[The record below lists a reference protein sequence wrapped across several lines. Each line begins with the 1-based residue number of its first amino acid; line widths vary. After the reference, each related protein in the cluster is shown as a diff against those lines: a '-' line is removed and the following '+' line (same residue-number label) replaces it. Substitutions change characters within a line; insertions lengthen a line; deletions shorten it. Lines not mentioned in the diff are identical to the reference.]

1 MEKGEIVSSKVKLME
16 IFSEKFWFLIPEY
29 QRSYVWEDDNIM
41 ELLDDLFFAYENKPD
56 NEYFLGSLVLKKLEN
71 EEFPEYEVLDG
82 QQRLTTFFIMLA
94 VLRDLIENPKN
105 KNQMQEKIYQEE
117 DEFNGVPERSRITYK
132 IRDNI
137 DDFIKSYIIEENGT
151 IKEEELNNLREEKNI
166 SVSHMANAILILR
179 RELSKKE
186 NIFEFAKYLNRKAL
200 FIYVSTS
207 NTEDAFRMFT
217 ILNDRGIPL
226 TSADI
231 LKSENIGA
239 LGSDKEKQKY
249 AQLWEDIEAKYG
261 DGFDRFLQFI
271 RTILVK
277 EKARANLL
285 DEFKE
290 KVYDKKVL
298 MRGKET
304 FDLVEEYSD
313 IYEKIIDLQDS
324 NLSNKFK
331 NLITIM
337 KIGLRSEDWIP
348 PLLSYFEKFKYKN
361 LDEFLTKLEYKFAG
375 DWICGI
381 TPTKRLDAMN
391 NILKKI
397 GNCSN
402 SDEVLEDENIFNINK
417 EELKNSISG
426 DIYQKQFSKYVLL
439 KLEYLM
445 SDNTVHLSSFN
456 CISVEHVLPQNPKND
471 SEWNKIFTKD
481 ERAKWTNKLGNLVL
495 ISKRKNSSLGNC
507 DFKEKKEKYLKSR
520 IDAFNGSKVFIES
533 NDKWTVD
540 VLQDR
545 QAKNIKMLVDNKYI
559 YI

>member
-1 MEKGEIVSSKVKLME
+1 MENGEIKSNKVKLMD
-16 IFSEKFWFLIPEY
+16 IFSERFWFVIPEY
-29 QRSYVWEDDNIM
+29 QRSYVWENDNIM
-41 ELLDDLFFAYENKPD
+41 ELLDDLFFAYENKPE
-56 NEYFLGSLVLKKLEN
+56 NEYFLGSLVLKKLDN
-71 EEFPEYEVLDG
+71 ESFPEYEVLDG

-94 VLRDLIENPKN
+94 VLRDLIDNPRN
-105 KNQMQEKIYQEE
+105 KSQMQEKIYQEE

-137 DDFIKSYIIEENGT
+137 EGFIKTYVITEGGT
-151 IKEEELNNLREEKNI
+151 SKEDYLYNLKDEKNI
-166 SVSHMANAILILR
+166 SISHMANAILILR
-179 RELSKKE
+179 RELSQRE
-186 NIFEFAKYLNRKAL
+186 DIFEFAKYINKKAL

-239 LGSDKEKQKY
+239 LDSDKEKQKY

-324 NLSNKFK
+324 SLSNKFK

-559 YI
+559 

>member
-1 MEKGEIVSSKVKLME
+1 MENGEIKSNKVKLMD
-16 IFSEKFWFLIPEY
+16 IFSERFWFVIPEY
-29 QRSYVWEDDNIM
+29 QRSYVWENDNIM
-41 ELLDDLFFAYENKPD
+41 ELLDDLFFAYENKPE
-56 NEYFLGSLVLKKLEN
+56 NEYFLGSLVLKKLDN
-71 EEFPEYEVLDG
+71 ESFPEYEVLDG

-94 VLRDLIENPKN
+94 VLRDLIDNPRN
-105 KNQMQEKIYQEE
+105 KSQMQEKIYQEE

-137 DDFIKSYIIEENGT
+137 EGFIKTYVITEGGT
-151 IKEEELNNLREEKNI
+151 SKEDYLYNLKDEKNI
-166 SVSHMANAILILR
+166 SISHMANAILILR
-179 RELSKKE
+179 RELSQRE
-186 NIFEFAKYLNRKAL
+186 DIFEFAKYINKKAL

-239 LGSDKEKQKY
+239 LNSDKEKQKY

-324 NLSNKFK
+324 SLSNKFK

-397 GNCSN
+397 GNCS
-402 SDEVLEDENIFNINK
+402 SSEEVLKDENIFNINK

-439 KLEYLM
+439 KLEYIM

-559 YI
+559 

>member
-1 MEKGEIVSSKVKLME
+1 MENGEIKSNKVKLMD
-16 IFSEKFWFLIPEY
+16 IFSERFWFVIPEY
-29 QRSYVWEDDNIM
+29 QRSYVWENDNIM
-41 ELLDDLFFAYENKPD
+41 ELLDDLFFAYENKPE
-56 NEYFLGSLVLKKLEN
+56 NEYFLGSLVLKKLDN
-71 EEFPEYEVLDG
+71 ESFPEYEVLDG

-94 VLRDLIENPKN
+94 VLRDLIDNPRN
-105 KNQMQEKIYQEE
+105 KSQMQEKIYQEE

-137 DDFIKSYIIEENGT
+137 EGFIKTYVITEGGT
-151 IKEEELNNLREEKNI
+151 SKEDYLYNLKDEKNI
-166 SVSHMANAILILR
+166 SISHMANAILILR
-179 RELSKKE
+179 RELSQRE
-186 NIFEFAKYLNRKAL
+186 DIFEFAKYINKKAL

-239 LGSDKEKQKY
+239 LNSDKEKQKY

-397 GNCSN
+397 GNCS
-402 SDEVLEDENIFNINK
+402 SSEEVLKDENIFNINK

-559 YI
+559 

>member
-1 MEKGEIVSSKVKLME
+1 MENGEIKSNKVKLMD
-16 IFSEKFWFLIPEY
+16 IFSERFWFVIPEY
-29 QRSYVWEDDNIM
+29 QRSYVWENDNIM
-41 ELLDDLFFAYENKPD
+41 ELLDDLFFAYENKPE
-56 NEYFLGSLVLKKLEN
+56 NEYFLGSLVLKKLDN
-71 EEFPEYEVLDG
+71 ESFPEYEVLDG

-94 VLRDLIENPKN
+94 VLRDLIDNPRN
-105 KNQMQEKIYQEE
+105 KSQMQEKIYQEE

-137 DDFIKSYIIEENGT
+137 EGFIKTYVITEGGT
-151 IKEEELNNLREEKNI
+151 SKEDYLYNLKDEKNI
-166 SVSHMANAILILR
+166 SISHMANAILILR
-179 RELSKKE
+179 RELSQRE
-186 NIFEFAKYLNRKAL
+186 DIFEFAKYINKKAL

-226 TSADI
+226 TSEDI
-231 LKSENIGA
+231 LKYENIGA
-239 LGSDKEKQKY
+239 LDSDKEKQKY

-304 FDLVEEYSD
+304 FNLVEEYSD

-324 NLSNKFK
+324 SLSNKFK

-397 GNCSN
+397 GNCS
-402 SDEVLEDENIFNINK
+402 SSEEVLKDENIFNINK

-439 KLEYLM
+439 KLEYIM

-559 YI
+559 

>member
-1 MEKGEIVSSKVKLME
+1 MENGEIKSNKVKLMD
-16 IFSEKFWFLIPEY
+16 IFSERFWFVIPEY
-29 QRSYVWEDDNIM
+29 QRSYVWENDNIM
-41 ELLDDLFFAYENKPD
+41 ELLDDLFFAYENKPE
-56 NEYFLGSLVLKKLEN
+56 NEYFLGSLVLKKLDN
-71 EEFPEYEVLDG
+71 ESFPEYEVLDG

-94 VLRDLIENPKN
+94 VLRDLIDNPRN
-105 KNQMQEKIYQEE
+105 KSQMQEKIYQEE

-137 DDFIKSYIIEENGT
+137 EGFIKTYVITEGGT
-151 IKEEELNNLREEKNI
+151 SKEDYLYNLKDEKNI
-166 SVSHMANAILILR
+166 SISHMANAILILR
-179 RELSKKE
+179 RELSQRE
-186 NIFEFAKYLNRKAL
+186 DIFEFAKYINKKAL

-217 ILNDRGIPL
+217 ILNDRGLPL

-239 LGSDKEKQKY
+239 LDSDKEKQKY

-304 FDLVEEYSD
+304 FNLVEEYSD

-324 NLSNKFK
+324 SLSNKFK

-397 GNCSN
+397 GNCS
-402 SDEVLEDENIFNINK
+402 SSEEVLKDENIFNINK

-439 KLEYLM
+439 KLEYIM

-481 ERAKWTNKLGNLVL
+481 ERVKWTNKLGNLVL

-533 NDKWTVD
+533 SDKWTVD

-559 YI
+559 

>member
-1 MEKGEIVSSKVKLME
+1 MENGEIKSNKVKLMD
-16 IFSEKFWFLIPEY
+16 IFSERFWFVIPEY
-29 QRSYVWEDDNIM
+29 QRSYVWENDNIM
-41 ELLDDLFFAYENKPD
+41 ELLDDLFFAYENKPE
-56 NEYFLGSLVLKKLEN
+56 NEYFLGSLVLKKLDN
-71 EEFPEYEVLDG
+71 ESFPEYEVLDG

-94 VLRDLIENPKN
+94 VLRDLIDNPRN
-105 KNQMQEKIYQEE
+105 KSQMQEKIYQEE

-137 DDFIKSYIIEENGT
+137 EGFIKTYVITEGGT
-151 IKEEELNNLREEKNI
+151 SKEDYLYNLKDEKNI
-166 SVSHMANAILILR
+166 SISHMANAILILR
-179 RELSKKE
+179 RELSQRE
-186 NIFEFAKYLNRKAL
+186 DIFEFAKYINKKAL

-239 LGSDKEKQKY
+239 LDSDKEKQKY

-304 FDLVEEYSD
+304 FNLVEEYSD

-324 NLSNKFK
+324 SLSNKFK

-439 KLEYLM
+439 KLEYIM

-559 YI
+559 

>member
-1 MEKGEIVSSKVKLME
+1 MENGEIKSNKVKLMD
-16 IFSEKFWFLIPEY
+16 IFSERFWFVIPEY
-29 QRSYVWEDDNIM
+29 QRSYVWENDNIM
-41 ELLDDLFFAYENKPD
+41 ELLDDLFFAYENKPE
-56 NEYFLGSLVLKKLEN
+56 NEYFLGSLVLKKLDN
-71 EEFPEYEVLDG
+71 ESFPEYEVLDG

-94 VLRDLIENPKN
+94 VLRDLIDNPRN
-105 KNQMQEKIYQEE
+105 KSQMQEKIYQEE

-137 DDFIKSYIIEENGT
+137 EGFIKTYVITEGGT
-151 IKEEELNNLREEKNI
+151 SKEDYLYNLKDEKNI
-166 SVSHMANAILILR
+166 SISHMANAILILR
-179 RELSKKE
+179 RELSQRE
-186 NIFEFAKYLNRKAL
+186 DIFEFAKYINKKAL

-239 LGSDKEKQKY
+239 LDSDKEKQKY

-304 FDLVEEYSD
+304 FNLVEEYSD

-324 NLSNKFK
+324 SLSNKFK

-397 GNCSN
+397 GNCS
-402 SDEVLEDENIFNINK
+402 SSEEVLKDENIFNINK

-559 YI
+559 

>member
-1 MEKGEIVSSKVKLME
+1 MENGEIKSDKVKLVE
-16 IFSEKFWFLIPEY
+16 IFSEKFWFVIPEY
-29 QRSYVWEDDNIM
+29 QRSYVWENDNIM
-41 ELLDDLFFAYENKPD
+41 ELLDDLFFAYENKPE
-56 NEYFLGSLVLKKLEN
+56 NEYFLGSLVLKKLDNEN
-71 EEFPEYEVLDG
+71 FPEYEVLDG

-94 VLRDLIENPKN
+94 VFRDLIDNPKN
-105 KNQMQEKIYQEE
+105 KSQMQEKIYQEE

-137 DDFIKSYIIEENGT
+137 EGFIKTYVITEGGT
-151 IKEEELNNLREEKNI
+151 TKEDDLYNLKDEKNI
-166 SVSHMANAILILR
+166 SISHMANAILILR
-179 RELSKKE
+179 KELSQRKD
-186 NIFEFAKYLNRKAL
+186 IFEFAKYINKKAL

-239 LGSDKEKQKY
+239 LDSDKEKQKY

-324 NLSNKFK
+324 SLSNKFK

-397 GNCSN
+397 GNYSN
-402 SDEVLEDENIFNINK
+402 SEEVLEDENIFNINK

-456 CISVEHVLPQNPKND
+456 CISVEHVLPQNPKVD
-471 SEWNKIFTKD
+471 SEWNKIFTED
-481 ERAKWTNKLGNLVL
+481 EKVYWTNKLANLVL
-495 ISKRKNSSLGNC
+495 ISKRKNSALGNS
-507 DFKEKKEKYLKSR
+507 DFKEKKERYLKSR
-520 IDAFNGSKVFIES
+520 MDAFKVSKVFIENS
-533 NDKWTVD
+533 D
-540 VLQDR
+540 VWNVEVLKKR
-545 QAKNIKMLVDNKYI
+545 QERNIKMIVENKYV
-559 YI
+559 

>member
-1 MEKGEIVSSKVKLME
+1 MENGEIKSNKVKLMD
-16 IFSEKFWFLIPEY
+16 IFSERFWFVIPEY
-29 QRSYVWEDDNIM
+29 QRSYVWENDNIM
-41 ELLDDLFFAYENKPD
+41 ELLDDLFFAYENKPE
-56 NEYFLGSLVLKKLEN
+56 NEYFLGSLVLKKLDN
-71 EEFPEYEVLDG
+71 ESFPEYEVLDG

-94 VLRDLIENPKN
+94 VLRDLIDNPRN
-105 KNQMQEKIYQEE
+105 KSQMQEKIYQEE

-137 DDFIKSYIIEENGT
+137 EGFIKTYVITEGGT
-151 IKEEELNNLREEKNI
+151 SKEDYLYNLKDEKNI
-166 SVSHMANAILILR
+166 SISHMANAILILR
-179 RELSKKE
+179 RELSQRE
-186 NIFEFAKYLNRKAL
+186 DIFEFAKYINKKAL

-239 LGSDKEKQKY
+239 LDSDKEKQKY

-324 NLSNKFK
+324 SLSNKFK

-397 GNCSN
+397 GNCS
-402 SDEVLEDENIFNINK
+402 SSEEVLKDENIFNINK

-559 YI
+559 

>member
-1 MEKGEIVSSKVKLME
+1 MENGEIKSDKVKLME
-16 IFSEKFWFLIPEY
+16 IFSEKFWFVIPEY
-29 QRSYVWEDDNIM
+29 QRSYVWENDNIM
-41 ELLDDLFFAYENKPD
+41 ELLDDLFFAYENKRE
-56 NEYFLGSLVLKKLEN
+56 NEYFLGSLVLKKLDNEN
-71 EEFPEYEVLDG
+71 FPEYEVLDG

-94 VLRDLIENPKN
+94 VLRDLIDNPKN
-105 KNQMQEKIYQEE
+105 KSQMQEKIYQEE

-137 DDFIKSYIIEENGT
+137 EGFIKTYVITEGGT
-151 IKEEELNNLREEKNI
+151 TKEEDLHNLKDEKNI
-166 SVSHMANAILILR
+166 SISHMANAILILR
-179 RELSKKE
+179 KELSQRE
-186 NIFEFAKYLNRKAL
+186 DIFEFAKYINKKAL

-239 LGSDKEKQKY
+239 LDSDKEKQKY

-313 IYEKIIDLQDS
+313 IYERIIDLQDS

-397 GNCSN
+397 GNSSN
-402 SDEVLEDENIFNINK
+402 SEEVLEDEIIFNINK
-417 EELKNSISG
+417 EELENSISG

-481 ERAKWTNKLGNLVL
+481 ERVKWTNKLGNLVL
-495 ISKRKNSSLGNC
+495 ISKRKNSCLGNC

-520 IDAFNGSKVFIES
+520 IDAFNGSKVFIEG

-540 VLQDR
+540 ILKDR
-545 QAKNIKMLVDNKYI
+545 QAKNIKMLVDNKYV
-559 YI
+559 

>member
-1 MEKGEIVSSKVKLME
+1 MENGEIKSNKVKLMD
-16 IFSEKFWFLIPEY
+16 IFSERFWFVIPEY
-29 QRSYVWEDDNIM
+29 QRSYVWENDNIM
-41 ELLDDLFFAYENKPD
+41 ELLDDLFFAYENKPE
-56 NEYFLGSLVLKKLEN
+56 NEYFLGSLVLKKLDN
-71 EEFPEYEVLDG
+71 ESFPEYEVLDG

-94 VLRDLIENPKN
+94 VLRDLIDNPRN
-105 KNQMQEKIYQEE
+105 KSQMQEKIYQEE

-137 DDFIKSYIIEENGT
+137 EGFIKTYVITEGGT
-151 IKEEELNNLREEKNI
+151 SKEDYLYNLKDEKNI
-166 SVSHMANAILILR
+166 SISHMANAILILR
-179 RELSKKE
+179 RELSQRE
-186 NIFEFAKYLNRKAL
+186 DIFEFAKYINKKAL

-239 LGSDKEKQKY
+239 LNSDKEKQKY

-304 FDLVEEYSD
+304 FNLVEEYSD

-324 NLSNKFK
+324 SLSNKFK

-397 GNCSN
+397 GNCS
-402 SDEVLEDENIFNINK
+402 SSEEVLKDENIFNINK

-439 KLEYLM
+439 KLEYIM

-559 YI
+559 

>member
-1 MEKGEIVSSKVKLME
+1 MVVFI
-16 IFSEKFWFLIPEY
+16 
-29 QRSYVWEDDNIM
+29 
-41 ELLDDLFFAYENKPD
+41 DL
-56 NEYFLGSLVLKKLEN
+56 V
-71 EEFPEYEVLDG
+71 EEMDF
-82 QQRLTTFFIMLA
+82 
-94 VLRDLIENPKN
+94 KN
-105 KNQMQEKIYQEE
+105 TIHSKIYQKK
-117 DEFNGVPERSRITYK
+117 DILQKIPERSRITYK

-137 DDFIKSYIIEENGT
+137 DEFIKNYIIEENGT
-151 IKEEELNNLREEKNI
+151 TKEEELKEKLKEYKNI
-166 SVSHMANAILILR
+166 SVLHMANAILILR
-179 RELSKKE
+179 KELSKIE
-186 NIFEFAKYLNRKAL
+186 NLPDFIAYIFDKAL

-239 LGSDKEKQKY
+239 LDSDKEKQKY

-324 NLSNKFK
+324 SLSNKFK

-402 SDEVLEDENIFNINK
+402 SEEVLDCLNNK
-417 EELKNSISG
+417 
-426 DIYQKQFSKYVLL
+426 
-439 KLEYLM
+439 M
-445 SDNTVHLSSFN
+445 
-456 CISVEHVLPQNPKND
+456 
-471 SEWNKIFTKD
+471 
-481 ERAKWTNKLGNLVL
+481 
-495 ISKRKNSSLGNC
+495 
-507 DFKEKKEKYLKSR
+507 
-520 IDAFNGSKVFIES
+520 
-533 NDKWTVD
+533 
-540 VLQDR
+540 
-545 QAKNIKMLVDNKYI
+545 
-559 YI
+559 

>member
-1 MEKGEIVSSKVKLME
+1 MENGEIKSNKVKLMD
-16 IFSEKFWFLIPEY
+16 IFSERFWFVIPEY
-29 QRSYVWEDDNIM
+29 QRSYVWENDNIM
-41 ELLDDLFFAYENKPD
+41 ELLDDLFFAYENKPE
-56 NEYFLGSLVLKKLEN
+56 NEYFLGSLVLKKLDN
-71 EEFPEYEVLDG
+71 ESFPEYEVLDG

-94 VLRDLIENPKN
+94 VLRDLIDNPRN
-105 KNQMQEKIYQEE
+105 KSQMQEKIYQEE

-137 DDFIKSYIIEENGT
+137 EGFIKTYVITEGGT
-151 IKEEELNNLREEKNI
+151 SKEDYLYNLKDEKNI
-166 SVSHMANAILILR
+166 SISHMANAILILR
-179 RELSKKE
+179 RELSQRE
-186 NIFEFAKYLNRKAL
+186 DIFEFAKYINKKAL

-239 LGSDKEKQKY
+239 LDSDKEKQKY

-304 FDLVEEYSD
+304 FNVVEEYSD

-324 NLSNKFK
+324 SLSNKFK

-397 GNCSN
+397 GNCS
-402 SDEVLEDENIFNINK
+402 SSEEVLKDENIFNINK

-439 KLEYLM
+439 KLEYIM

-559 YI
+559 

>member
-481 ERAKWTNKLGNLVL
+481 ERVKWTNKLGNLVL

-540 VLQDR
+540 VLKDR

-559 YI
+559 